1 MHNRS
6 QLSAD
11 ALLTAQEA
19 YERTIHRRKFIENMG
34 YTVVEKWECQLARE
48 LQENEEMK
56 AFFNS
61 IKHIDP
67 LDPRDAFYG
76 GN

>member
-1 MHNRS
+1 MRNRS

-19 YERTIHRRKFIENMG
+19 FERTVHRRKFIENRG
-34 YTVVEKWECQLARE
+34 YTVVEKWKCQLAQE
-48 LQENEEMK
+48 LQENAEMK
-56 AFFNS
+56 AFFDS
-61 IKHIDP
+61 IMHIDP
-67 LDPRDAFYG
+67 LDPRDAFFG